1 MPLAGGE
8 ELHIVSR
15 KFLRRATC
23 MFLALMRALRVSS
36 DVVVVLVCLWLF
48 CSWAAGCS
56 LTGHGVQVD
65 DARQGD
71 MVRAAFREHHIESSD
86 DFFALLQQMVYLAP
100 GMRLVYRMDF
110 AGMYNDVSQVSAACF
125 VGLSV
130 AVCSSAMTL
139 IMSR

>member
-1 MPLAGGE
+1 M
-8 ELHIVSR
+8 
-15 KFLRRATC
+15 
-23 MFLALMRALRVSS
+23 S
-36 DVVVVLVCLWLF
+36 DF
-48 CSWAAGCS
+48 AETPD
-56 LTGHGVQVD
+56 TGKP
-65 DARQGD
+65 
-71 MVRAAFREHHIESSD
+71 IESSD